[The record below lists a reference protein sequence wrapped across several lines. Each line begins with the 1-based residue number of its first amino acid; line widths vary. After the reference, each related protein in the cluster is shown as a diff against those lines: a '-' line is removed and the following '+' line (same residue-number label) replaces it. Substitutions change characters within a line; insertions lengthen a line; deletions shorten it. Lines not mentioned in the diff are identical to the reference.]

1 MKPSIE
7 TSKLE
12 DYVRGNNSYY
22 LYREGGKIELHFS
35 PEFPEAI
42 AHLPEG
48 EPVEHIMYGY
58 EEGGRIYFTSFTTKS
73 SFGETTTDLD
83 GEDANILGQ
92 MRTGALPA
100 MVTSLLLKQRSVN
113 FSIFG
118 SGFRTRLGTV
128 GQVSASEVYMVM
140 IWKHIRREKR
150 CPGCCYCGNH
160 V

>member
-7 TSKLE
+7 TAKLE

-83 GEDANILGQ
+83 GEDDPV
-92 MRTGALPA
+92 MEW
-100 MVTSLLLKQRSVN
+100 LKY
-113 FSIFG
+113 I
-118 SGFRTRLGTV
+118 
-128 GQVSASEVYMVM
+128 
-140 IWKHIRREKR
+140 
-150 CPGCCYCGNH
+150 
-160 V
+160 